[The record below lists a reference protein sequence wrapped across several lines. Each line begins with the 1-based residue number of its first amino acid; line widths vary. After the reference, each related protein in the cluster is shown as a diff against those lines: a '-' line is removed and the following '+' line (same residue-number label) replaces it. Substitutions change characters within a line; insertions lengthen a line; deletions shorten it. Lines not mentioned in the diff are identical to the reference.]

1 MARNGVEKRQA
12 PSAIAWG
19 AGRPVMRV
27 WHGFHSVA
35 FRLRHYFSE
44 NLRDLSSGDESL

>member
-1 MARNGVEKRQA
+1 MARSGVEKRLA
-12 PSAIAWG
+12 TSAIVWG

-27 WHGFHSVA
+27 WRSFHSVA
-35 FRLRHYFSE
+35 FRLRRYFPE